1 MKLIMPMLLLG
12 GLFFAATQASEKRP
26 VTPLIVVVK
35 AYPCDTLYANESYNT
50 QHYGRDLQ
58 KLVYFQ
64 RLQAAVPPHLAQQSP
79 SIDDEQAWHESI
91 SHRIAKLKQ

>member
-1 MKLIMPMLLLG
+1 MKSIMPMLMLG

-50 QHYGRDLQ
+50 QYYSRDLK

-79 SIDDEQAWHESI
+79 SIDDEQEWYESI